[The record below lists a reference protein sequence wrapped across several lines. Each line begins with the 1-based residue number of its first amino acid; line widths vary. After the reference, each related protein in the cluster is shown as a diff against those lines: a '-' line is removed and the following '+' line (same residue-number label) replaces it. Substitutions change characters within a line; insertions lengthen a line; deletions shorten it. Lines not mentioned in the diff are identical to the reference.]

1 MVLDKR
7 VAKRAEIVEKLAV
20 HFLSAGLD
28 DTGLRR
34 LAEVA
39 GTSDRMLLYYF
50 ENKDDL
56 VIAVLTHIGDR
67 LARVMEAQFDEAPK
81 PPADVMRALWD
92 LVTSAGLAD
101 QIRLWLDMSSRA
113 SRHDPLFSVVSDAM
127 GEAWIERLSALLDVP
142 EVEKRALA
150 ILILASIDGQLIL
163 FPTAPERGE
172 IAIAK
177 VIELLRLA

>member
-1 MVLDKR
+1 MGKR
-7 VAKRAEIVEKLAV
+7 AAKRAEIVEKLAT

-56 VIAVLTHIGDR
+56 VIAVLTHIGDQ
-67 LARVMEAQFDEAPK
+67 LAQMMEVQFGATPK
-81 PPADVMRALWD
+81 PPAEVLRALWD

-113 SRHDPLFSVVSDAM
+113 SRHDPLFGVVSDAM
-127 GEAWIERLSALLDVP
+127 GEAWIDRLSALLEVP
-142 EVEKRALA
+142 DAEKRALA
-150 ILILASIDGQLIL
+150 ILIMAIVDGQLIL
-163 FPTAPERGE
+163 FPTAPEKGE
-172 IAIAK
+172 VAIAK
-177 VIELLRLA
+177 AIDLLRRV